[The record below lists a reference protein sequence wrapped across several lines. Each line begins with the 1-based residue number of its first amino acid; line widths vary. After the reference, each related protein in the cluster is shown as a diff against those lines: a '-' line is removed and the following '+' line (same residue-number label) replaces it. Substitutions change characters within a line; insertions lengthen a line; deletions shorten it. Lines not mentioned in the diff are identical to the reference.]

1 MFERERTLAY
11 FTEEEIINYC
21 GGRHEKSWRG
31 EGRGGNDV
39 NSAFM
44 QEILKRRRKM
54 KENMLLEGAE
64 SSTQQFP
71 GWCKRH

>member
-21 GGRHEKSWRG
+21 GGRHGKSWRG

-44 QEILKRRRKM
+44 QEILNFHKKNERKHAAGRSRKFNTAVPWM
-54 KENMLLEGAE
+54 V
-64 SSTQQFP
+64 
-71 GWCKRH
+71 